1 MPDTIPLDG
10 RAAGER
16 SGEIHIEHL
25 APQIPVIPG
34 EIVIEIDAPPSLG
47 DDLLRDALE
56 EAFRDDAHTEK
67 LVAAARPLGFD
78 DDSIADDEKTMQRPL
93 RPKKTSG

>member
-1 MPDTIPLDG
+1 VPLDG

-25 APQIPVIPG
+25 APPIPVLPG

-56 EAFRDDAHTEK
+56 EAFRDDAQTEK
-67 LVAAARPLGFD
+67 LVAAAKPLGFD
-78 DDSIADDEKTMQRPL
+78 DDSIADEKTMQRPL